1 MVNDSLFLDTKR
13 KIESWR
19 KIKKHIREPIPKD
32 IKSDLSKLAQ
42 VYPVRKIGSAF
53 KLSDCS
59 LRFLNR
65 QVKPIPKPAKHQTQ
79 FVELSPVIQN
89 KMVTEQKRIELDLPD
104 GLTLRIFL

>member
-1 MVNDSLFLDTKR
+1 MLNDPLVLETKR

-42 VYPVRKIGSAF
+42 AYPVKKIGSAF
-53 KLSDCS
+53 KLSECS
-59 LRFLNR
+59 LRFLNG
-65 QVKPIPKPAKHQTQ
+65 QIKPFSKPAKHLTQ
-79 FVELSPVIQN
+79 FVELSPVIPS
-89 KMVTEQKRIELDLPD
+89 KMVTDQKRIELDLPH